1 MPSNSN
7 VYVLPGQQTAGELRE
22 MCRRFRLQPAADYRG
37 NLVLEAKRQRATA
50 YLNERGKSLLD
61 GGLKGVY
68 APAADHEPRNEREA
82 YDALAANVPSAA

>member
-22 MCRRFRLQPAADYRG
+22 MCRRFRLQPACDYRG

-50 YLNERGKSLLD
+50 YLNERSKSLLD